1 MVSDLFLFWSKLSQV
16 INFSPTS
23 LGAYKSYEVSD
34 DVIYVATTFN
44 TQVEK
49 MFKEWPLQMFWG
61 RESVSIDNL
70 ARRIFPPTTK
80 VMAVVHS
87 HDT

>member
-49 MFKEWPLQMFWG
+49 MFKE
-61 RESVSIDNL
+61 
-70 ARRIFPPTTK
+70 
-80 VMAVVHS
+80 
-87 HDT
+87 

>member
-1 MVSDLFLFWSKLSQV
+1 MVSDLFLFRSKLCQV
-16 INFSPTS
+16 INFGPTS
-23 LGAYKSYEVSD
+23 ISPLGAYKSYEVSG
-34 DVIYVATTFN
+34 DVIYVATTFT

-70 ARRIFPPTTK
+70 ARRIFPP
-80 VMAVVHS
+80 
-87 HDT
+87 DY